1 MKTKLFNLYL
11 LIIVFVFTQI
21 SFAQKRNDSLFL
33 IQEDEITKVVD
44 GDTFKFKHLNKSTRL
59 LCIDTEETFKGKNAK
74 EKTDAISEN
83 WLEYYNQQKLEKKS
97 DHPIKLD
104 SPFGYEAGVWAQ
116 DFFKDV
122 KRVRIEKDDT
132 LRSIDVYGRYLVYVF
147 AEKNGKFVNYSLEC
161 VRQGYSPYFN
171 KYGNSNRFH
180 KEFVGAQEYARAN
193 KLGIWNP
200 ITKCYP
206 DYDDRLK
213 WWNER
218 AEQLDNYYA
227 KYANDKNV
235 INLINSDAE
244 INLSNS
250 VGKEITVFGNIGEVF
265 SDRFPYLM
273 RVGLSKEVSLDIF
286 VEEKDLAVFESIDVK
301 RMESHYF
308 YFTGKLEQRDKRFK
322 MKLNSKEQIRFE

>member
-1 MKTKLFNLYL
+1 MKRKLFNLYL
-11 LIIVFVFTQI
+11 LIVVFLFTQL
-21 SFAQKRNDSLFL
+21 SFAQKQNDSLFL
-33 IQEDEITKVVD
+33 IQYDEITKVID
-44 GDTFKFKHLNKSTRL
+44 GDTFKFKNLTKSTRL
-59 LCIDTEETFKGKNAK
+59 LCIDTEETFKGKNAE
-74 EKTDAISEN
+74 EKTAAITEN
-83 WLEYYNQQKLEKKS
+83 WLEYYKQQKAEKNS

-132 LRSIDVYGRYLVYVF
+132 LRSIDIYGRYLVYVF

-161 VRQGYSPYFN
+161 VKQGYSPYFN

-180 KEFVGAQEYARAN
+180 KEFVEAQAYAKAN

-200 ITKCYP
+200 NTKCYP
-206 DYDDRLK
+206 DYEERIK

-218 AEQLDNYYA
+218 ADQLDNYYA

-244 INLSNS
+244 TNLSDN
-250 VGKEITVFGNIGEVF
+250 VGKEVTVFANVGEVY
-265 SDRFPYLM
+265 SDRFPYLL
-273 RVGLSKEVSLDIF
+273 RISLSKTVSLDLV
-286 VEEKDLAVFESIDVK
+286 VEEEDLPVFESVDVK
-301 RMESHYF
+301 RMESYYF
-308 YFTGKLEQRDKRFK
+308 YCTGKIERRGEKYK
-322 MKLNSKEQIRFE
+322 MRLRKKEQIRFE